1 MDEDCKHGKEY
12 ELATEQYILCMNC
25 SLILRDNIDL
35 NFNHSWNTDFYLPTK
50 KYTTTKYFTK
60 TINTYDGEIYVK
72 LRENQTKILSFLPY
86 LDSAYEKIKDPKRK
100 KSLNVHYKLYKL
112 LRLCNVDCKI
122 LDFKIPFKTKK
133 KIEEHKKIWKEI
145 CDINKW

>member
-1 MDEDCKHGKEY
+1 MSPLGKK
-12 ELATEQYILCMNC
+12 N
-25 SLILRDNIDL
+25 LRYFHAHFRNNSDL
-35 NFNHSWNTDFYLPTK
+35 K
-50 KYTTTKYFTK
+50 
-60 TINTYDGEIYVK
+60 G
-72 LRENQTKILSFLPY
+72 LSFLPY

-145 CDINKW
+145 CDINEW